1 VNVKHFLL
9 LRTLAKALQNIRV
22 SCCPQVYCRTFLR
35 SETFLLRSSITCR
48 LPTFTLILEELI
60 AENFSRDIDRI
71 NGNIRAIS
79 HSTDRVG
86 EMNNQVGI
94 STANELREI
103 TNLISVRLVSLI

>member
-1 VNVKHFLL
+1 M
-9 LRTLAKALQNIRV
+9 
-22 SCCPQVYCRTFLR
+22 
-35 SETFLLRSSITCR
+35 TCR

-94 STANELREI
+94 STVNELREI
-103 TNLISVRLVSLI
+103 INLISVRLVSLIS